1 VPGARWHR
9 TLIGLLTVALLLV
22 GPAPAAS
29 AQAEPP
35 ADRARQVAA
44 VPDDLWTSPAGAS
57 TAGSSSSGGGFPVP
71 VLLLALVVAYAAGL
85 LAAYGAEL
93 MPARSGPRPARPEP
107 DPPPPAAPPADGVQ
121 EVAIERSDEAL
132 QVVACDRRGRR
143 RVVAQSEPVPDE
155 RAEAEVRHR
164 LLRRLRAVG
173 WEPRGES
180 RLVRAPAG
188 PGRPPRVAAVE
199 ARHSTDET
207 WFTAVALSAY
217 AEATSLAQSPSFHVP
232 DEADPARTVAAAAAH
247 AALLADLKA
256 VGWEPSGTLGPWYA
270 TTFRRRAT
278 ARS

>member
-1 VPGARWHR
+1 MPGARWHR

-22 GPAPAAS
+22 GPAAAAS

-44 VPDDLWTSPAGAS
+44 VPDDLWASPAGGSS
-57 TAGSSSSGGGFPVP
+57 TGSSSPGGWSVP
-71 VLLLALVVAYAAGL
+71 VLLLALAVAYGAGH
-85 LAAYGAEL
+85 LAAYGADL
-93 MPARSGPRPARPEP
+93 VPARPGPRRARPEP
-107 DPPPPAAPPADGVQ
+107 DPPPPTAPPADGVQ

-132 QVVACDRRGRR
+132 EVVACDRRGRR
-143 RVVAQSEPVPDE
+143 RVVARSEPVPDE

-180 RLVRAPAG
+180 RLVRASAG

-217 AEATSLAQSPSFHVP
+217 AEATSLAQSPSFQVP